1 MISVFYI
8 DENRSV
14 ERADS
19 CGDFKWAVLEPRWT
33 GGLDNPPALIVSKMV
48 SDEDAPMEIWR
59 FNIHGLS
66 NNNQG
71 RGGVCPDKVWGA
83 TKGRCTKDDDTF
95 LWMYLKTD
103 NHGDSVVGFSCVHVL
118 LKNEMVQMVQ
128 NRKRKRRW
136 WHQWYNFST
145 LQSAENLVIKL
156 Q

>member
-71 RGGVCPDKVWGA
+71 GKNGLCPEKVWGA
-83 TKGRCTKDDDTF
+83 TKGRCAGRCTEDNDTL
-95 LWMYLKTD
+95 LWIYLKTD
-103 NHGDSVVGFSCVHVL
+103 DHGDSIVGFSCVHVL
-118 LKNEMVQMVQ
+118 LKKEMVQLGVTLLLFPC
-128 NRKRKRRW
+128 
-136 WHQWYNFST
+136 NF
-145 LQSAENLVIKL
+145 KL
-156 Q
+156 ITVSS